1 MAGFRELWP
10 FGGVGPWTGST
21 FMVVP
26 KNGANL
32 VILEGAR
39 PRELVYDRQKFDI
52 IAVTPENKLK
62 VGQKLKPEVA
72 AHLAP
77 ALAALKPDNHLIA
90 VTKNRG
96 TEDAITI
103 GKGGV
108 TLKVGLFPPRR
119 YSLAF
124 KFLQH
129 DAKTRPSKWN
139 PTHAAGWLA
148 ALNAVYGP
156 QANIAFEMAQAAD
169 YFTVATVLPQPI
181 GNKAFA
187 NHIVAHKSKV
197 VTGKDKL
204 PVLTVFLVGK
214 WKDDGDHPNGTFF
227 PDENVI
233 VLTDEPMHPKLDAAT
248 DPLVLTLAHE
258 AGHFVL
264 HHRGFKK
271 AEHHHSR
278 GGILMSSGIQ
288 SARLDRQLVL
298 NLNPY

>member
-10 FGGVGPWTGST
+10 LGGVGPWTGST

-26 KNGANL
+26 KSGANL

-39 PRELVYDRQKFDI
+39 PRELVYDDQKFV
-52 IAVTPENKLK
+52 VTKVTHDNKLK
-62 VGQKLKPEVA
+62 LSQKLKPEVA
-72 AHLAP
+72 AQLAP
-77 ALAALKPDNHLIA
+77 ALAALKEDNHLVA
-90 VTKNRG
+90 VTKTRG

-103 GKGGV
+103 GKGGA

-129 DAKTRPSKWN
+129 DEKTRPSKWT
-139 PTHAAGWLA
+139 PKHAAGWLA
-148 ALNAVYGP
+148 TLNAIYGP
-156 QANIAFEMAQAAD
+156 QANITFEMAEAAD

-181 GNKAFA
+181 GNQAFA
-187 NHIVAHKSKV
+187 NHIIAHKSKV
-197 VTGKDKL
+197 AEGKDKL

-227 PDENVI
+227 PNENVT
-233 VLTDEPMHPKLDAAT
+233 VLTDEPLHPKLDAAT

-258 AGHFVL
+258 AGHFMM

-288 SARLDRQLVL
+288 SARLDKQLVL